1 LPRKEGTT
9 NERRRRDRDPTIST
23 TKENTMTITETTV
36 DPYTG
41 DDGTDDEARTSY
53 TARAAFLAGLR
64 HGRYPV
70 VPEALSVAVRAMEH
84 ADELSDEV
92 RRSKPLGMAVF
103 CRQVAAD
110 ALAGKPYP
118 TRLRRGGLRRPA
130 GCGEA
135 QRAVD
140 RGGDGAPGTARPVRR
155 GDHRV
160 PA

>member
-1 LPRKEGTT
+1 MTTMNTTMNTTMKE
-9 NERRRRDRDPTIST
+9 IH
-23 TKENTMTITETTV
+23 MTITEMNV

-41 DDGTDDEARTSY
+41 DGDGTDDEARTSY
-53 TARAAFLAGLR
+53 TARMAFLAGLR

-70 VPEALSVAVRAMEH
+70 VPEALSVAVSAMEH
-84 ADELSDEV
+84 AAELSDEV
-92 RRSKPLGMAVF
+92 RRSKPLGMGPF

-110 ALAGKPYP
+110 VLAGKPYP

-130 GCGEA
+130 GRGSA

-140 RGGDGAPGTARPVRR
+140 RGGDGAPSAARPVRR